1 MRKDT
6 IKTTSMI
13 TATRIKM
20 IAVKSGDSCM
30 MPSGTTAAK
39 GKTNEVKFET
49 YF

>member
-1 MRKDT
+1 
-6 IKTTSMI
+6 MI

-20 IAVKSGDSCM
+20 IAVKSGDSWM

-49 YF
+49 YFQNFEKP

>member
-1 MRKDT
+1 MRNTT

-13 TATRIKM
+13 TASRIKM
-20 IAVKSGDSCM
+20 IVVKSGDSRM

-39 GKTNEVKFET
+39 GKTNEVLFET